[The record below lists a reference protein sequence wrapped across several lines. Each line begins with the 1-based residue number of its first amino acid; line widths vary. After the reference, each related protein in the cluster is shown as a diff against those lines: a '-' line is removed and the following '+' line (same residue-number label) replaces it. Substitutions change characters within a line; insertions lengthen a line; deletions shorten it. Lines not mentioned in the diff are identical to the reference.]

1 MLSSYDKKIGNF
13 TLTITIKSSKAPSCY
28 DEVSNSNIKLWPSN
42 SGEYQYT
49 VNVVD
54 DKPEKSISIRIPTE
68 VSDQGVVTKSIDGQ
82 EFFYGFVRVGAV
94 RGKLVDRTIG
104 TVAVVWDTSLSCE
117 SRNIERELQLL
128 GDYLDLY
135 ESVNVDVY
143 LLSYTFRF
151 DRSFIVH
158 YGDSTAL
165 RRYLKGIKY
174 DGATKIG
181 DL

>member
-1 MLSSYDKKIGNF
+1 M
-13 TLTITIKSSKAPSCY
+13 
-28 DEVSNSNIKLWPSN
+28 
-42 SGEYQYT
+42 
-49 VNVVD
+49 
-54 DKPEKSISIRIPTE
+54 
-68 VSDQGVVTKSIDGQ
+68 
-82 EFFYGFVRVGAV
+82 RVGAV
-94 RGKLVDRTIG
+94 RGKLVDRTTG

-117 SRNIERELQLL
+117 SRDIERELQLL

-165 RRYLKGIKY
+165 RRYLRGIKY